1 MLSSLGCG
9 MSFHERF
16 LDPTKGFEQI
26 EGCFVRIK
34 ETLYQIRVVGEFRQ
48 YRKLFAKGLETVVD
62 VPLTTWAWQ
71 RPILLGWRIDNR
83 HRYGLHVAQSEY
95 GERIR
100 KQNLGRP
107 FRLCYQRT
115 SNLLSADKFTQRASV
130 EDLLRSG
137 RLNRERAMKLQ
148 WPREAVYYQVT
159 AKIPVN
165 RVVANR
171 YETKGDR
178 LVVFISFHAIFHPRI
193 DQDVPFEKLE
203 RQDSFDRLLAI
214 RSVRPAFADHSEY
227 WLQLIQSAKFTKAR
241 TGCSTFVQHHDYTRD
256 S

>member
-1 MLSSLGCG
+1 M
-9 MSFHERF
+9 
-16 LDPTKGFEQI
+16 
-26 EGCFVRIK
+26 
-34 ETLYQIRVVGEFRQ
+34 
-48 YRKLFAKGLETVVD
+48 
-62 VPLTTWAWQ
+62 
-71 RPILLGWRIDNR
+71 
-83 HRYGLHVAQSEY
+83 
-95 GERIR
+95 
-100 KQNLGRP
+100 
-107 FRLCYQRT
+107 
-115 SNLLSADKFTQRASV
+115 KF
-130 EDLLRSG
+130 
-137 RLNRERAMKLQ
+137 Q
-148 WPREAVYYQVT
+148 WPCEAVYDQVT
-159 AKIPVN
+159 TKIPVDGM
-165 RVVANR
+165 VANC